1 MKRALFLMIGCLV
14 GLVMIANPIT
24 KEEAQQK
31 AVQFLSKKQ
40 SNRALAPRLKPVSLQ
55 EVSGLNSERL
65 YAFNV
70 GQKNGFVVMSADDC
84 TGELILGYADK
95 GELSMETMPDN
106 MRAWLKGYDD
116 EIKWMQEHGVTNEVA
131 ASRANSP
138 SAARTPISPLLTS
151 RWNQAEP
158 YNTYCPI
165 YSKAKCVTGC
175 VATATAQVLYYYGK
189 KRGESTTTLKAIPGY
204 TTATH
209 SLAVDEKA
217 VRTFDWSK
225 MSDIYPSNAEA
236 NEEVARLMEYVGAGL
251 KMNYRLANVGGS
263 LAYHMD
269 IPYVLTE
276 YFGYDKSARYVT
288 RSDYSYSDWISMMY
302 EMLSK
307 GNPVLYGGQSTGGG
321 HSFVLD
327 GYAEED
333 YFHVNWGWGG
343 DSDGH
348 FKLSVLYSEKQGIGG
363 STSQDGYS
371 SGQEAIIDVN
381 PVSSGVDT
389 SMRMTVTKAYYDD
402 RVCKRS
408 SSNENFTNVKLFW
421 NIYNYTGATAGFDFG
436 WGLYRGDQF
445 LKVLYHGYHEAL
457 PNRSGF
463 INGVVIEVGADLSDG
478 EYLLKPI
485 SRKIGTD
492 TWYPDFGSEIYYITA
507 TISGNTLTL
516 ARSVSTDLW
525 INDNNRSVSADPRV
539 GTPMTV
545 TATIS
550 NRGTMYS
557 GEVSVGKVVGGTY
570 SEPIYQKLAAQQVEI
585 TPGDTK
591 EVTFTFTPSTAG
603 NMELYLLD
611 KDNNAISNKIDITVS
626 PNNATTGTLAI
637 DWENDITLDNAY
649 SPDCKQWYYGFYGS
663 KILGHVKV
671 TNNSTTD
678 AHTSGLLIRLWK
690 KNGDNYSSWDSHTYA
705 TDIAAN
711 GGTQT
716 INFVFDE
723 LEVGTSYLL
732 TYHYTN
738 GAELLNDLE
747 KPQVE
752 HYPMQAYYGVTTIA
766 ADGTE
771 TTVAP
776 TASVTVPDNALVL
789 DISQLTTVTS
799 VTPNSNPNTLYIV
812 GTSAPSGLDGKN
824 VVQNGTAATL
834 TLQDGYGFYTPI
846 VFTATNVSYT
856 RTFTTGADGTNGWS
870 TIVLPFDVK
879 QVKQGDKV
887 IDWFHKSSDTGK
899 HFWVKKFSSE
909 DGSTVNFDFVD
920 QMKADTP
927 YIIAVPGST
936 WGESWNLTNKPITFY
951 GANATFEPGT
961 LSSVSGYHYKFAG
974 TKQAK
979 SVTDCYVMNN
989 EGNAF
994 NKTTATVEPFRAYF
1008 SPLTMMSGQPAA
1020 AALYI
1025 GSEGNNPTG
1034 ITEMT
1039 YDRQE
1044 TKGAAYNLNGQ
1055 RVAHPRK
1062 GLYIVDGKKVIMK

>member
-55 EVSGLNSERL
+55 EVSGLSSDRL

-106 MRAWLKGYDD
+106 MREWLKGYDD
-116 EIKWMQEHGVTNEVA
+116 EIKWMQEHGVTNQVA

-151 RWNQAEP
+151 RWSQDEP
-158 YNTYCPI
+158 YNNYCPI
-165 YSKAKCVTGC
+165 YSEEKCVTGC

-189 KRGESTTTLKAIPGY
+189 KRGVPTTTSKAIPGY
-204 TTATH
+204 TTAAY
-209 SLAVDEKA
+209 SLAVGEKA
-217 VRTFDWSK
+217 VRTFDWLK
-225 MSDIYPSNAEA
+225 MNDTYPSTDEA

-251 KMNYRLANVGGS
+251 KMDYRPGSVGGS
-263 LAYHMD
+263 SAYHVN

-276 YFGYDKSARYVT
+276 YFGYDKSACRVN
-288 RSDYSYSDWISMMY
+288 RNDYSYGDWISMMY
-302 EMLSK
+302 EMLSD
-307 GNPVLYGGQSTGGG
+307 GNPVLYDGHSTGGG
-321 HSFVLD
+321 HTFVLD

-348 FKLSVLYSEKQGIGG
+348 FKLSVLYSDKQGIGG

-371 SGQEAIIDVN
+371 SSQGAIIHVN

-389 SMRMTVTKAYYDD
+389 SVRMTVENAYPVANHYE
-402 RVCKRS
+402 RNS
-408 SSNENFTNVKLFW
+408 SSEDFADVGFAFS
-421 NIYNYTGATAGFDFG
+421 ICNYTGAEATFDFG
-436 WGLYRGDQF
+436 WGLYRGEELLSTIYLNSVQ
-445 LKVLYHGYHEAL
+445 LGNLYSYD
-457 PNRSGF
+457 SDTYKF
-463 INGVVIEVGADLSDG
+463 SFGADLSDG

-485 SRKIGTD
+485 SRKHGTD
-492 TWYPDFGSEIYYITA
+492 TWYLDFGSEFYYITA

-516 ARSVSTDLW
+516 ARSVLTDIRATEST
-525 INDNNRSVSADPRV
+525 ISDNPRV
-539 GTPMTV
+539 GTPVTI
-545 TATIS
+545 TATIH
-550 NRGTMYS
+550 NCGTFYS
-557 GEVSVGKVVGGTY
+557 GDISVGALTGG
-570 SEPIYQKLAAQQVEI
+570 SVSSNPSYQILASQQIEVDAGQDI
-585 TPGDTK
+585 D
-591 EVTFTFTPSTAG
+591 VTFTFTPSTTG

-611 KDNNAISNKIDITVS
+611 KDRKAISSKIDITVS
-626 PNNATTGTLAI
+626 SSNATTGTLAI
-637 DWENDITLDNAY
+637 DGENDITLDNAY

-690 KNGDNYSSWDSHTYA
+690 YNGENYSSWDSHTYA
-705 TDIAAN
+705 TAIAAN

-716 INFVFDE
+716 IDFVFDE
-723 LEVGTSYLL
+723 LEVGTRYLV

-738 GAELLNDLE
+738 GAELLNDSE
-747 KPQVE
+747 EPQVT
-752 HYPMQAYYGVTTIA
+752 HYSMKAYYGVTTIA

-824 VVQNGTAATL
+824 VIQNGTAETL

-846 VFTATNVSYT
+846 VFTAANVSYT

-887 IDWFHKSSDTGK
+887 IDWFHDSSDTGK
-899 HFWVKKFSSE
+899 HFWVKNFSSE
-909 DGSTVNFDFVD
+909 DGSTVYFDFVD

-927 YIIAVPGST
+927 YIIAVPGDT
-936 WGESWNLTNKPITFY
+936 WGDKWDLTNKAITFY
-951 GANATFEPGT
+951 GEDDTTFEPGT

-974 TKQAK
+974 TKQVK

-994 NKTTATVEPFRAYF
+994 NKTTTTVQPFRAYF
-1008 SPLTMMSGQPAA
+1008 SPLTMMSGQTATA
-1020 AALYI
+1020 SLHI

-1039 YDRQE
+1039 YDRRE

>member
-95 GELSMETMPDN
+95 GELSKETMPDN

-138 SAARTPISPLLTS
+138 SAARTPISALLTS
-151 RWNQAEP
+151 RWNQDGP

-189 KRGESTTTLKAIPGY
+189 KRGASTTTSKAIPGY
-204 TTATH
+204 TTAAY
-209 SLAVDEKA
+209 SLAVDEKP

-225 MSDIYPSNAEA
+225 MSDTYPSTSEA

-251 KMNYRLANVGGS
+251 KMDYRLANVGGS
-263 LAYHMD
+263 SAYQSD

-276 YFGYDKSARYVT
+276 YFGYDKSARCVY
-288 RSDYSYSDWISMMY
+288 RNDYSYGEWIDMMY
-302 EMLSK
+302 KMLSK
-307 GNPVLYGGQSTGGG
+307 GDPVLYGGDSTGGG

-327 GYAEED
+327 GYTEDD

-343 DSDGH
+343 ESDGH
-348 FKLSVLYSEKQGIGG
+348 FKLSVLYSEEQGIGG
-363 STSQDGYS
+363 STSQNGYS
-371 SGQEAIIDVN
+371 AAQEAIIDVN
-381 PVSSGVDT
+381 PVNSGVDT
-389 SMRMTVTKAYYDD
+389 STRMTVTGAFPDQTEYI
-402 RVCKRS
+402 RGS
-408 SSNENFTNVKLFW
+408 ASANFTGVVLKSYV
-421 NIYNYTGATAGFDFG
+421 YNCTGATASFDFG
-436 WGLYRGDQF
+436 WGLYRGDKLLSVVAQASYE
-445 LKVLYHGYHEAL
+445 VA
-457 PNRSGF
+457 NRAGSSPATF
-463 INGVVIEVGADLSDG
+463 TVSFGAGLADG
-478 EYLLKPI
+478 NYLLMPI
-485 SRKIGTD
+485 SKKNGTE
-492 TWYPDFGSEIYYITA
+492 TWYPDFGSEIYYINA

-516 ARSVSTDLW
+516 AESVQTNMSVTN
-525 INDNNRSVSADPRV
+525 ISVSASPEVGKPMTITAKLYNNGTLYSGDV
-539 GTPMTV
+539 SIGKATGGTPAYKML
-545 TATIS
+545 ASQQI
-550 NRGTMYS
+550 
-557 GEVSVGKVVGGTY
+557 EVDARK
-570 SEPIYQKLAAQQVEI
+570 EI
-585 TPGDTK
+585 D
-591 EVTFTFTPSTAG
+591 VTFTFTPSDEGGMTVS
-603 NMELYLLD
+603 LLD
-611 KDNNAISNKIDITVS
+611 KSQNAISSPINITVS
-626 PNNATTGTLAI
+626 PSNAMTGTLAI
-637 DWENDITLDNAY
+637 NENTDITLDNAY

-671 TNNSTTD
+671 TNNSTTH
-678 AHTSGLLIRLWK
+678 AHTSGLLIKLWK
-690 KNGDNYSSWDSHTYA
+690 YNGKNYSSWDSHTYA

-716 INFVFDE
+716 FDFVFDE
-723 LEVGTSYLL
+723 LEVNTTYLV

-747 KPQVE
+747 EPQVT
-752 HYPMQAYYGVTTIA
+752 HYSMQAYYGVTTIA

-771 TTVAP
+771 KTVAP

-799 VTPNSNPNTLYIV
+799 VTPNSNPNTVYIV
-812 GTSAPSGLDGKN
+812 GNSVPSGLDGKN

-834 TLQDGYGFYTPI
+834 TLQDGYGFYTPMA
-846 VFTATNVSYT
+846 FTATNVTYT

-870 TIVLPFDVK
+870 TIVLPFDVA

-887 IDWFHKSSDTGK
+887 IDWFHNSTDTGK
-899 HFWVKKFSSE
+899 HFWVKNFSSE
-909 DGSTVNFDFVD
+909 DGSTVNFDYVE

-936 WGESWNLTNKPITFY
+936 WGESWNLTDKPITFY
-951 GANATFEPGT
+951 GANATIESGT
-961 LSSVSGYHYKFAG
+961 LASVSGNQYKFAG

-979 SVTDCYVMNN
+979 AVTDCYVMNDK
-989 EGNAF
+989 GNAF
-994 NKTTATVEPFRAYF
+994 NKTTTTVQPFRAYF
-1008 SPLTMMSGQPAA
+1008 SPLTMMSGQTATA
-1020 AALYI
+1020 SLHI

>member
-24 KEEAQQK
+24 KEAAQQK

-151 RWNQAEP
+151 RWNQNEP
-158 YNTYCPI
+158 YNTYCPKKVEEPNI
-165 YSKAKCVTGC
+165 VPTVTGC

-251 KMNYRLANVGGS
+251 KMDYRPANVGGS
-263 LAYHMD
+263 LAYHLN

-276 YFGYDKSARYVT
+276 YFGYDKSARYVI
-288 RSDYSYSDWISMMY
+288 RSNYSYSDWISMMY

-389 SMRMTVTKAYYDD
+389 SVRMTVENAYPVANHYE
-402 RVCKRS
+402 RNS
-408 SSNENFTNVKLFW
+408 SSKDFADVGFAFS
-421 NIYNYTGATAGFDFG
+421 ICNYTGAEATFDFG
-436 WGLYRGDQF
+436 WGLYRGEELLSTIYLNSVQ
-445 LKVLYHGYHEAL
+445 LGNLYSYD
-457 PNRSGF
+457 SVTYKF
-463 INGVVIEVGADLSDG
+463 SFGAGLSDG

-485 SRKIGTD
+485 SRRHGTD

-516 ARSVSTDLW
+516 ARSVLTDIRATEST
-525 INDNNRSVSADPRV
+525 ISDNPRV
-539 GTPMTV
+539 GTPV
-545 TATIS
+545 TITAKIH
-550 NRGTMYS
+550 NYGTFYS
-557 GEVSVGKVVGGTY
+557 GDISVGALTGGSVSSNPSY
-570 SEPIYQKLAAQQVEI
+570 KILASQQIEVDAGQNI
-585 TPGDTK
+585 D
-591 EVTFTFTPSTAG
+591 VTFTFTPSTTG

-611 KDNNAISNKIDITVS
+611 KDRKAISNKIDITVFPS
-626 PNNATTGTLAI
+626 SATTGTLTI
-637 DWENDITLDNAY
+637 DGKNGITLEHAAGD
-649 SPDCKQWYYGFYGS
+649 KWYDGFYGS
-663 KILGHVKV
+663 KLQGHVTVKN
-671 TNNSTTD
+671 TSTTN
-678 AHTSGLLIRLWK
+678 AHTSGVTVVIWQY
-690 KNGDNYSSWDSHTYA
+690 NGENYSYLKDKQYA
-705 TDIAAN
+705 TNIAAN
-711 GGTQT
+711 GDTQT
-716 INFVFDE
+716 IDFEFTD
-723 LEVGTSYLL
+723 LEVGTSYSHYMV
-732 TYHYTN
+732 TYYYTDGN
-738 GAELLNDLE
+738 AGIPITENHDI
-747 KPQVE
+747 P
-752 HYPMQAYYGVTTIA
+752 AYCGVTTYA

-776 TASVTVPDNALVL
+776 TATVTTPASALAL
-789 DISQLTTVTS
+789 DISGLNTVTTVT
-799 VTPNSNPNTLYIV
+799 PNANPNTLYIV
-812 GTSAPSGLDGKN
+812 GSSVPSGLDGKN
-824 VVQNGTAATL
+824 VIKNGTAAKL
-834 TLQDGYGFYTPI
+834 TLSDGYGFYAPI
-846 VFTATNVSYT
+846 NFTATDVTYT
-856 RTFTTGADGTNGWS
+856 RTFTNGADGSNGWN
-870 TIVLPFDVK
+870 TIVLPFDVT
-879 QVKQGDKV
+879 QVKQDDKV
-887 IDWFHKSSDTGK
+887 IDWFHSSSDTGK
-899 HFWVKKFSSE
+899 HFWVKNFSSE
-909 DGSTVNFDFVD
+909 DGTTVNFDYVD
-920 QMKADTP
+920 EMKANTP
-927 YIIAVPGST
+927 YIIAVPGNT
-936 WGESWNLTNKPITFY
+936 WGANWNLTNKKITFY
-951 GANATFEPGT
+951 GANANIEADA
-961 LSSVSGYHYKFAG
+961 LASVSGNSYKFAG
-974 TKQAK
+974 TMQNKA
-979 SVTDCYVMNN
+979 VTDCYVMNN
-989 EGNAF
+989 DGNAF
-994 NKTTATVEPFRAYF
+994 DKATTTVAPFRAYF
-1008 SPLTMMSGQPAA
+1008 SPLTMMAGQPAA

>member
-131 ASRANSP
+131 ASRAMTA

-151 RWNQAEP
+151 RWDQDEP
-158 YNTYCPI
+158 YNTYCPQVGETPVPT
-165 YSKAKCVTGC
+165 VTGC

-189 KRGESTTTLKAIPGY
+189 KGTPTTTLKAIPGY
-204 TTATH
+204 TTAAY
-209 SLAVDEKA
+209 SLAVDEKP

-225 MSDIYPSNAEA
+225 MSDTYPSTSEA

-251 KMNYRLANVGGS
+251 QMDYGPASSGGS
-263 LAYHMD
+263 MAFSNN

-276 YFGYDKSARYVT
+276 YFGYDKSARCVF
-288 RSDYSYSDWISMMY
+288 RNDYSYGEWIDMMY
-302 EMLSK
+302 EMLSN
-307 GNPVLYGGQSTGGG
+307 GDPVLYGGDSTGGG
-321 HSFVLD
+321 HAFVLD
-327 GYAEED
+327 GYTEDD

-348 FKLSVLYSEKQGIGG
+348 FKLSVLYSKQQGIGG

-371 SGQEAIIDVN
+371 SAQDAIINVN
-381 PVSSGVDT
+381 PVNSGVDT
-389 SMRMTVTKAYYDD
+389 STRMTVTDAFPDQTKYNRGSASD
-402 RVCKRS
+402 
-408 SSNENFTNVKLFW
+408 FTGVVLKSYV
-421 NIYNYTGATAGFDFG
+421 YNYTGATVTFDYG
-436 WGLYRGDQF
+436 WGLYCGDELLSVVAQASYE
-445 LKVLYHGYHEAL
+445 VANRAGYAPATFTVSFGAGL
-457 PNRSGF
+457 A
-463 INGVVIEVGADLSDG
+463 NGN
-478 EYLLKPI
+478 YLLMPI
-485 SRKIGTD
+485 SKKNGTE
-492 TWYPDFGSEIYYITA
+492 TWYPDFGSEIYYINA
-507 TISGNTLTL
+507 NISGNTLTL
-516 ARSVSTDLW
+516 AESVQMAMSVTSV
-525 INDNNRSVSADPRV
+525 SVSANPEEGKPVTITAKLHNDGTLYSGDV
-539 GTPMTV
+539 SIGTATGGTP
-545 TATIS
+545 AYKLLASQQI
-550 NRGTMYS
+550 
-557 GEVSVGKVVGGTY
+557 EVDAGK
-570 SEPIYQKLAAQQVEI
+570 EI
-585 TPGDTK
+585 D
-591 EVTFTFTPSTAG
+591 VTFTFTPSDAG
-603 NMELYLLD
+603 GMTIYLLN
-611 KDNNAISNKIDITVS
+611 KSQNAISSPINITVS
-626 PNNATTGTLAI
+626 PSNATTGTLAI
-637 DWENDITLDNAY
+637 NYENDITLDNPAG
-649 SPDCKQWYYGFYGS
+649 SKWYNGFYGS

-671 TNNSTTD
+671 TNNHATV

-690 KNGDNYSSWDSHTYA
+690 NYSGNQYTLWDSHTCA
-705 TDIAAN
+705 TNIAAN
-711 GGTQT
+711 GGTQPFD
-716 INFVFDE
+716 FVFDE
-723 LEVGTSYLL
+723 LEVGTSYLV

-738 GAELLNDLE
+738 PEATEISV
-747 KPQVE
+747 P
-752 HYPMQAYYGVTTIA
+752 HYPLNAQYGVTTIA

-776 TASVTVPDNALVL
+776 SPSVTTPDEALAL
-789 DISQLTTVTS
+789 DISHLAIVTT
-799 VTPNSNPNTLYIV
+799 VTPNSNPNTVYIV
-812 GTSAPSGLDGKN
+812 GNSVPSGLDGKN

-834 TLQDGYGFYTPI
+834 TLEDGYGFYTPAA
-846 VFTATNVSYT
+846 FTATNVTYT

-870 TIVLPFDVK
+870 TIVLPFDVA

-887 IDWFHKSSDTGK
+887 IDWFHNSTDTGK
-899 HFWVKKFSSE
+899 HFWVKNFSSE
-909 DGSTVNFDFVD
+909 AGSTVNFDYVD

-936 WGESWNLTNKPITFY
+936 WGKSWNLTNKEITFY
-951 GANATFEPGT
+951 GADATIESGT
-961 LSSVSGYHYKFAG
+961 LASVSGNQYKFAG

-979 SVTDCYVMNN
+979 AVTDCYVMNN

-994 NKTTATVEPFRAYF
+994 SKTSTTVAPFRAYF
-1008 SPLTMMSGQPAA
+1008 SPQAMIPGQAA
-1020 AALYI
+1020 AASLHI

-1039 YDRQE
+1039 LDRQE

>member
-151 RWNQAEP
+151 RWNQNEP
-158 YNTYCPI
+158 YNTYCPKKVEEPNI
-165 YSKAKCVTGC
+165 VPTVTGC

-225 MSDIYPSNAEA
+225 MSDIYPSTDEA

-251 KMNYRLANVGGS
+251 KMDYRLANVGGS
-263 LAYHMD
+263 LAYHVD

-276 YFGYDKSARYVT
+276 YFGYDKSARYVI
-288 RSDYSYSDWISMMY
+288 RSNYSYSDWISMMY

-389 SMRMTVTKAYYDD
+389 SMRMTVTKAFPDQTEYI
-402 RVCKRS
+402 RGS
-408 SSNENFTNVKLFW
+408 ASANFTGVVLKSYV
-421 NIYNYTGATAGFDFG
+421 YNCTGATASFDFG
-436 WGLYRGDQF
+436 WGLYRGDKLLSVVAQASYE
-445 LKVLYHGYHEAL
+445 VA
-457 PNRSGF
+457 NRAGSSPATF
-463 INGVVIEVGADLSDG
+463 TVSFGAGLADG
-478 EYLLKPI
+478 NYLLMPI
-485 SRKIGTD
+485 SKKNGTE
-492 TWYPDFGSEIYYITA
+492 TWYPDFGSEIYYINA

-516 ARSVSTDLW
+516 AESVQTNMSVTN
-525 INDNNRSVSADPRV
+525 ISVSASPEVGKPMTITAKLYNNGTLYSGDV
-539 GTPMTV
+539 SIGKATGGTPAYKML
-545 TATIS
+545 ASQQI
-550 NRGTMYS
+550 
-557 GEVSVGKVVGGTY
+557 EVDARK
-570 SEPIYQKLAAQQVEI
+570 EI
-585 TPGDTK
+585 D
-591 EVTFTFTPSTAG
+591 VTFTFTPSDEGGMTVS
-603 NMELYLLD
+603 LLD
-611 KDNNAISNKIDITVS
+611 KSQNAISSPINITVS
-626 PNNATTGTLAI
+626 PSNATTGTLAI
-637 DWENDITLDNAY
+637 DENTDITFDNAAGA
-649 SPDCKQWYYGFYGS
+649 KWYNGFYGS

-671 TNNSTTD
+671 TNNSTTY

-690 KNGDNYSSWDSHTYA
+690 YNGVDYSFWDSYTCA
-705 TDIAAN
+705 TNIVAN

-716 INFVFDE
+716 FDFVFDE

-738 GAELLNDLE
+738 PAATQIFV
-747 KPQVE
+747 PQ
-752 HYPMQAYYGVTTIA
+752 HATTSKYGVTTIA

-776 TASVTVPDNALVL
+776 SPSVTVPDNALVL

-846 VFTATNVSYT
+846 VFTATNVTYT
-856 RTFTTGADGTNGWS
+856 RTFATGADGTKGWS
-870 TIVLPFDVK
+870 TIVLPFDVA

-887 IDWFHKSSDTGK
+887 IDWFHNSSDTGK

-989 EGNAF
+989 DGNAF
-994 NKTTATVEPFRAYF
+994 DKATTTVAPFRAYF
-1008 SPLTMMSGQPAA
+1008 SPLAMMSGQAA
-1020 AALYI
+1020 TASLHI

>member
-14 GLVMIANPIT
+14 GQLMIANPIT

-55 EVSGLNSERL
+55 GVSGLNSERL

-131 ASRANSP
+131 ASRAMTA
-138 SAARTPISPLLTS
+138 SAARTPISPLLAS
-151 RWNQAEP
+151 RWDQDEP
-158 YNTYCPI
+158 YNTYCP
-165 YSKAKCVTGC
+165 SGTVTGC

-189 KRGESTTTLKAIPGY
+189 KRGTSTTTSKAIPGY
-204 TTATH
+204 TTATY
-209 SLAVDEKA
+209 SLAVGEKA

-225 MSDIYPSNAEA
+225 MSDIYPSTSEA

-251 KMNYRLANVGGS
+251 QMNYGPASSGGS
-263 LAYHMD
+263 MAFSNN

-276 YFGYDKSARYVT
+276 YFGYDKSARCVY
-288 RSDYSYSDWISMMY
+288 RNDYSYGEWIDMMY
-302 EMLSK
+302 KMLSN
-307 GNPVLYGGQSTGGG
+307 GNPVLYGGDSTGGG
-321 HSFVLD
+321 HAFVLD
-327 GYAEED
+327 GYTEDD

-343 DSDGH
+343 ESDGH
-348 FKLSVLYSEKQGIGG
+348 FKLSVLYSKQQGIGG

-371 SGQEAIIDVN
+371 SAQDAIINVN
-381 PVSSGVDT
+381 PVNSGVDT
-389 SMRMTVTKAYYDD
+389 STRMTVTDAFPDQTKYNRTSA
-402 RVCKRS
+402 
-408 SSNENFTNVKLFW
+408 NANFTGVVLKSYV
-421 NIYNYTGATAGFDFG
+421 YNCTGATVTFDFG
-436 WGLYRGDQF
+436 WGLYSGDELLSVVAQASYE
-445 LKVLYHGYHEAL
+445 VA
-457 PNRSGF
+457 NRAGSAPATFTVSFGAGLA
-463 INGVVIEVGADLSDG
+463 NGD
-478 EYLLKPI
+478 YLLMPI
-485 SRKIGTD
+485 SKKQGTA
-492 TWYPDFGSEIYYITA
+492 TWYPDFGSEIYYINA

-516 ARSVSTDLW
+516 AESVQTNMSVTN
-525 INDNNRSVSADPRV
+525 ISVSASPEVGKPMTITAKLYNNGTLYSGDV
-539 GTPMTV
+539 SIGKATGGTPAYKML
-545 TATIS
+545 ASQQI
-550 NRGTMYS
+550 
-557 GEVSVGKVVGGTY
+557 EVDAGK
-570 SEPIYQKLAAQQVEI
+570 EI
-585 TPGDTK
+585 D
-591 EVTFTFTPSTAG
+591 VTFTFTPSDAG
-603 NMELYLLD
+603 GMTIYLLN
-611 KDNNAISNKIDITVS
+611 KSQNAISSPINITVS
-626 PNNATTGTLAI
+626 PSNATTGTLAI

-649 SPDCKQWYYGFYGS
+649 SLDCKQWYLGFYGS

-671 TNNSTTD
+671 KNNSTTD
-678 AHTSGLLIRLWK
+678 AHTSGLLVRLWK
-690 KNGDNYSSWDSHTYA
+690 QYSENKFTLWDSHTYA
-705 TDIAAN
+705 TDIAAK
-711 GGTQT
+711 GGTKT
-716 INFVFDE
+716 IDFVFDE
-723 LEVGTSYLL
+723 LEVDTTYLV

-738 GAELLNDLE
+738 PEATEISV
-747 KPQVE
+747 P
-752 HYPMQAYYGVTTIA
+752 HYSMQAYYGVTTIA

-771 TTVAP
+771 KTVPP
-776 TASVTVPDNALVL
+776 TPSVTVPDNALVL

-799 VTPNSNPNTLYIV
+799 VTPNSNPNTVYIV
-812 GTSAPSGLDGKN
+812 GNSVPSGLDGKN

-834 TLQDGYGFYTPI
+834 TLQDGYGFYTPMA
-846 VFTATNVSYT
+846 FTATNVTYT
-856 RTFTTGADGTNGWS
+856 RTFATGADGKKGWS

-887 IDWFHKSSDTGK
+887 IDWFHNSTDTGK
-899 HFWVKKFSSE
+899 HFWVKNFSSE
-909 DGSTVNFDFVD
+909 DGSTVNFDYVE

-936 WGESWNLTNKPITFY
+936 WGESWNLTDKPITFY
-951 GANATFEPGT
+951 GANATIESGT
-961 LSSVSGYHYKFAG
+961 LASVSGNQYKFAG

-979 SVTDCYVMNN
+979 AVTDCYVMNDD
-989 EGNAF
+989 GNAF
-994 NKTTATVEPFRAYF
+994 DKATTTVAPFRAYF
-1008 SPLTMMSGQPAA
+1008 SPQAMIPGQAA
-1020 AALYI
+1020 AASLHI

-1055 RVAHPRK
+1055 RVVHPRK

>member
-116 EIKWMQEHGVTNEVA
+116 EIKWMQEHGVTNQVA
-131 ASRANSP
+131 ASRAMTA
-138 SAARTPISPLLTS
+138 SAVRTPISALLTS
-151 RWNQAEP
+151 RWNQGEP
-158 YNTYCPI
+158 YNTYCPQVGVTPVPT
-165 YSKAKCVTGC
+165 VTGC

-189 KRGESTTTLKAIPGY
+189 KRGVPTTTSKAIPGY
-204 TTATH
+204 TTAAY
-209 SLAVDEKA
+209 SLAVGEKA

-225 MSDIYPSNAEA
+225 MSDIYPSTSEA

-251 KMNYRLANVGGS
+251 KMDYRPANVGGS
-263 LAYHMD
+263 SAYQPD

-276 YFGYDKSARYVT
+276 YFGYDKSARCVF
-288 RSDYSYSDWISMMY
+288 RNDYSYGEWIDMMY
-302 EMLSK
+302 EMLSN
-307 GNPVLYGGQSTGGG
+307 GDPVLYGGDSTGGG
-321 HSFVLD
+321 HAFVLD
-327 GYAEED
+327 GYTEDD

-343 DSDGH
+343 ESDGH
-348 FKLSVLYSEKQGIGG
+348 FKLSVLYSEEQGIGG
-363 STSQDGYS
+363 STSQNGYS
-371 SGQEAIIDVN
+371 AGQEAIINVN
-381 PVSSGVDT
+381 PVNSGVDT
-389 SMRMTVTKAYYDD
+389 STRMTVTDAFPDQTEYSRGSASVD
-402 RVCKRS
+402 
-408 SSNENFTNVKLFW
+408 FTNVRLYFGA
-421 NIYNYTGATAGFDFG
+421 YNYTGATVTFDFG
-436 WGLYRGDQF
+436 WGLYRKDE
-445 LKVLYHGYHEAL
+445 LLRVLAYTENYETPI
-457 PNRSGF
+457 PNRAGF
-463 INGVVIEVGADLSDG
+463 SSAYFDTNFDADLADG
-478 EYLLKPI
+478 VYLLMPI
-485 SRKIGTD
+485 SKKHGTEN
-492 TWYPDFGSEIYYITA
+492 WYPDFGSEIYYINA

-516 ARSVSTDLW
+516 AESVQTNISAN
-525 INDNNRSVSADPRV
+525 IISVSASPEVGKPMTITAKLYNNGTLYSGDV
-539 GTPMTV
+539 SIGKATGGTP
-545 TATIS
+545 AYKLLASQQI
-550 NRGTMYS
+550 
-557 GEVSVGKVVGGTY
+557 EVDAGK
-570 SEPIYQKLAAQQVEI
+570 EI
-585 TPGDTK
+585 D
-591 EVTFTFTPSTAG
+591 VTFTFTPSDAG
-603 NMELYLLD
+603 EMTVSLLD
-611 KDNNAISNKIDITVS
+611 KSQNAISSPINITVS
-626 PNNATTGTLAI
+626 PSNATTGTLAI
-637 DWENDITLDNAY
+637 NWENDITFDHAVNG
-649 SPDCKQWYYGFYGS
+649 KWYNGFYGS

-671 TNNSTTD
+671 TNNSTTY

-690 KNGDNYSSWDSHTYA
+690 HNGENYSFWDSYTCA
-705 TDIAAN
+705 TNIAVN

-716 INFVFDE
+716 FNFVFDE

-738 GAELLNDLE
+738 PETTE
-747 KPQVE
+747 ISVP
-752 HYPMQAYYGVTTIA
+752 HYPLNAQYGVTTIA

-771 TTVAP
+771 KTEAP
-776 TASVTVPDNALVL
+776 TASVITPAEALAL
-789 DISQLTTVTS
+789 DISHLAIVTT
-799 VTPNSNPNTLYIV
+799 VTPNSNPNTVYIV
-812 GTSAPSGLDGKN
+812 GNSVPSGLEGKN

-834 TLQDGYGFYTPI
+834 TLQDGYGFYTPAA
-846 VFTATNVSYT
+846 FTATNVTYT

-870 TIVLPFDVK
+870 TIVLPFDVA

-887 IDWFHKSSDTGK
+887 IDWFHNSTDTGK
-899 HFWVKKFSSE
+899 HFWVKNFSSE
-909 DGSTVNFDFVD
+909 AGSTVNFDYVD

-936 WGESWNLTNKPITFY
+936 WGESWNLTNKEITFY
-951 GANATFEPGT
+951 GADATIESGT
-961 LSSVSGYHYKFAG
+961 LASVSGNQYKFAG

-979 SVTDCYVMNN
+979 AVTDCYVMNN

-994 NKTTATVEPFRAYF
+994 SKTSTTVAPFRAYF
-1008 SPLTMMSGQPAA
+1008 SPLAMMSGQAA
-1020 AALYI
+1020 TASLHI